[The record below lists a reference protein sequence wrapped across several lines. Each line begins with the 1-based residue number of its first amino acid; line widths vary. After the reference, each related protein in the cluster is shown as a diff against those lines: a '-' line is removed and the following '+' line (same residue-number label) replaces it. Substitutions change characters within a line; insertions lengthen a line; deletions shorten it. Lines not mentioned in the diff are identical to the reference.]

1 MKHRTLVTTQYLENY
16 GAHSENGKFAEGHA
30 YWKFKGGTMYVI
42 SSNEERPANAVA
54 FLSAYLQKDFAEGHA
69 YWKFK
74 GGTMYVISSNE
85 ERPANAVAFLSAYLQ
100 KDNDSTYGK
109 ELPVSWERIEPD
121 WKPEHSWEDWV
132 ELDVE
137 EHFDKK
143 SG

>member
-16 GAHSENGKFAEGHA
+16 GAHSENGKFADGHA
-30 YWKFKGGTMYVI
+30 YWKFKGGQDYII

-54 FLSAYLQKDFAEGHA
+54 FLSALLH
-69 YWKFK
+69 
-74 GGTMYVISSNE
+74 
-85 ERPANAVAFLSAYLQ
+85 

-109 ELPVSWERIEPD
+109 ELIVGWEKIGPD
-121 WKPEHSWEDWV
+121 WKPENHWGEPREID
-132 ELDVE
+132 LE

>member
-1 MKHRTLVTTQYLENY
+1 MQMKHRTLVTTQYLENY
-16 GAHSENGKFAEGHA
+16 GAHSENGKFA
-30 YWKFKGGTMYVI
+30 
-42 SSNEERPANAVA
+42 
-54 FLSAYLQKDFAEGHA
+54 DGHA

-109 ELPVSWERIEPD
+109 ELPVSWKPIGPD
-121 WKPEHSWEDWV
+121 WKPENSWEDWV

-137 EHFDKK
+137 EHFAKK